1 MAKLRCR
8 LCGGKLVN
16 NRCTFCGLDNSCY
29 DRDRTYQ
36 KTFSDQRRVERNAER
51 GTPAQPVQQPVQ
63 PQPVQKQ
70 PVQKQPVRQ
79 GSVRPAM
86 PAKTASDPRSVYRKT
101 GAPAPKKSGWIAWIT
116 ILIIILCAFISF
128 LSSGGFTLPDSF
140 GSITSDG
147 TYSDPSGESIDW
159 DPYTGVTRDIPAD
172 GETYETVLGTGAYK
186 TGIHLPE
193 GVYEIES
200 YNPNSKFHLSMRLN
214 YPNGFDKKMAKS
226 DGRDLGKLGG
236 DIMIHGRSGTVGC
249 FPVGDIAIEEIFT
262 ICRLAP
268 ARRIPEKGTAAEGVV
283 KEGGQNAS
291 QGGFYPRKVAV
302 AAWRGSVY
310 RGREICNVVVNP
322 VQYDAAANKARAYSK
337 ITYKVRFVPKAGA
350 RAMAGAPATKP
361 VILPADNMLGNIT
374 MNGASAKAGDMAVK
388 ATGVAAGDDTRD
400 YLIISVDKYAEAV
413 DRFAEWKELLGF
425 RVHKVLKGSWN
436 SDAVK
441 AEVEKAYAENPALYY
456 LLIVGDHDD
465 VPGQYME
472 HHADDGDFSVH
483 YTDLYYGCMDG
494 EGDIRRAINSGVFYV
509 LHRDHGLV
517 DCWENPYFSVKHVD
531 MLQNGDLLPVVFCV
545 NCDNGAFQADCLAER
560 FLRKQGGGAVAVI
573 AASDISY
580 SGYND
585 ALACGLFDAIWP
597 EPGLRPKF
605 PGVNSLGGE
614 TPAPTYELGQILD
627 QAQVRVS
634 ETFGSPDPSVSS
646 NEKNDSFC
654 RIVTK
659 EIYHCFG
666 DPSMQICTEM
676 PAPFS
681 GVSVTRGNGCVTVG
695 NGGETARITFVNR
708 RTGEVVSHIA
718 PSAVYT
724 TADFEDV
731 DVCVSGHNRIPYIDA
746 GKLTGIESVQTD
758 KAAAD
763 GDEPMYDLS
772 GIRLYK
778 EPQKGIYIKGHK
790 KTVAGER

>member
-1 MAKLRCR
+1 MVVATCAEAYARTEVSHKGGVDAPQRTVQRTDDGITVAYMFTGNVPSACNAGDGGCVWRIEGFGLRDAP
-8 LCGGKLVN
+8 GGYATPFRVDAFAVPEG
-16 NRCTFCGLDNSCY
+16 CTA
-29 DRDRTYQ
+29 
-36 KTFSDQRRVERNAER
+36 V
-51 GTPAQPVQQPVQ
+51 V
-63 PQPVQKQ
+63 
-70 PVQKQPVRQ
+70 
-79 GSVRPAM
+79 
-86 PAKTASDPRSVYRKT
+86 
-101 GAPAPKKSGWIAWIT
+101 
-116 ILIIILCAFISF
+116 
-128 LSSGGFTLPDSF
+128 
-140 GSITSDG
+140 
-147 TYSDPSGESIDW
+147 
-159 DPYTGVTRDIPAD
+159 
-172 GETYETVLGTGAYK
+172 ETVDSAFVDY
-186 TGIHLPE
+186 
-193 GVYEIES
+193 
-200 YNPNSKFHLSMRLN
+200 
-214 YPNGFDKKMAKS
+214 D
-226 DGRDLGKLGG
+226 
-236 DIMIHGRSGTVGC
+236 
-249 FPVGDIAIEEIFT
+249 
-262 ICRLAP
+262 CRLAP

-350 RAMAGAPATKP
+350 RAMAGAPAAKP
-361 VILPADNMLGNIT
+361 AVLPGDNMLGNT
-374 MNGASAKAGDMAVK
+374 TLNGASAKAGDMAVK
-388 ATGVAAGDDTRD
+388 ATGAAAGDDTRD
-400 YLIISVDKYAEAV
+400 YLIISVNKYAEAV
-413 DRFAEWKELLGF
+413 DRFAAWKELLGF
-425 RVHKVLKGSWN
+425 RVHKVLKDGWN

-494 EGDIRRAINSGVFYV
+494 ECDETPDIYRGRLSVSSPEEAATVVDKIIGYEKRPPTDAGFYERGVNCADYLDNDNGVADDYEDRRYVQTAEEIRAYMLGQGKDVERVYSTNYEITPKYWNRNYFSFGEPIPEDMLKPAFAWDGNEGDIRRAINSGVFYV

-763 GDEPMYDLS
+763 GDGPMYDLS

>member
-1 MAKLRCR
+1 MVVATCAEAYARTEVSHKGGVDAPQRTLQRTDDGITVAYTFAGNAPSACNDGDGGCVWRIDGFGLRDAP
-8 LCGGKLVN
+8 GGYATPFRVDAFAVPEG
-16 NRCTFCGLDNSCY
+16 CTA
-29 DRDRTYQ
+29 
-36 KTFSDQRRVERNAER
+36 V
-51 GTPAQPVQQPVQ
+51 V
-63 PQPVQKQ
+63 
-70 PVQKQPVRQ
+70 
-79 GSVRPAM
+79 
-86 PAKTASDPRSVYRKT
+86 
-101 GAPAPKKSGWIAWIT
+101 
-116 ILIIILCAFISF
+116 
-128 LSSGGFTLPDSF
+128 
-140 GSITSDG
+140 
-147 TYSDPSGESIDW
+147 
-159 DPYTGVTRDIPAD
+159 
-172 GETYETVLGTGAYK
+172 ETVDSAFVDY
-186 TGIHLPE
+186 
-193 GVYEIES
+193 
-200 YNPNSKFHLSMRLN
+200 
-214 YPNGFDKKMAKS
+214 D
-226 DGRDLGKLGG
+226 
-236 DIMIHGRSGTVGC
+236 
-249 FPVGDIAIEEIFT
+249 
-262 ICRLAP
+262 CRLAP

-494 EGDIRRAINSGVFYV
+494 ECDETPDIYRGRLSVSSPEEAVTVVDKIIGYEKRPPTDAGFYERGVNCADYLDNDNGVADDYEDRRYVQTAEEIRAYMLGQGKDVERVYSTNYEITPKYWNRNYFSFGEPIPEDMLKPAFAWDGNEGDIRRAINSGVFYV

>member
-1 MAKLRCR
+1 MVVATCAEAYARTEVSRKGGVDAPQRTLQRTDDGITVAYTFAGNAPSACNDGDGGCVWRIEGFGLRDAP
-8 LCGGKLVN
+8 GGYATPFRVDAFAVPEG
-16 NRCTFCGLDNSCY
+16 CTA
-29 DRDRTYQ
+29 
-36 KTFSDQRRVERNAER
+36 V
-51 GTPAQPVQQPVQ
+51 V
-63 PQPVQKQ
+63 
-70 PVQKQPVRQ
+70 
-79 GSVRPAM
+79 
-86 PAKTASDPRSVYRKT
+86 
-101 GAPAPKKSGWIAWIT
+101 
-116 ILIIILCAFISF
+116 
-128 LSSGGFTLPDSF
+128 
-140 GSITSDG
+140 
-147 TYSDPSGESIDW
+147 
-159 DPYTGVTRDIPAD
+159 
-172 GETYETVLGTGAYK
+172 ETVDSAFVDY
-186 TGIHLPE
+186 
-193 GVYEIES
+193 
-200 YNPNSKFHLSMRLN
+200 
-214 YPNGFDKKMAKS
+214 D
-226 DGRDLGKLGG
+226 
-236 DIMIHGRSGTVGC
+236 
-249 FPVGDIAIEEIFT
+249 
-262 ICRLAP
+262 CRLAP

-388 ATGVAAGDDTRD
+388 ATGAAAGDDTRD

-494 EGDIRRAINSGVFYV
+494 ECDETPDIYRGRLSVSSPEEAATVVDKIIGYEKRPPTDAGFYERGVNCADYLDNDNGVADDYEDRRYVQTAEEIRAYMLGQGKDVERVYSTNYEITPKYWNRNYFSFGEPIPEDMLKPAFAWDGNEGDIRRAINSGVFYV

-763 GDEPMYDLS
+763 GDGPMYDLS

>member
-1 MAKLRCR
+1 MLVVAAWAGAYARPEMPQDGGVEAPQRTVQRTDDGITVAYTFTGNGPSACNARDGGCVWRIEGFGLRDAP
-8 LCGGKLVN
+8 GGYATPFRVDAFAVPEG
-16 NRCTFCGLDNSCY
+16 CT
-29 DRDRTYQ
+29 T
-36 KTFSDQRRVERNAER
+36 V
-51 GTPAQPVQQPVQ
+51 V
-63 PQPVQKQ
+63 
-70 PVQKQPVRQ
+70 
-79 GSVRPAM
+79 
-86 PAKTASDPRSVYRKT
+86 
-101 GAPAPKKSGWIAWIT
+101 
-116 ILIIILCAFISF
+116 
-128 LSSGGFTLPDSF
+128 
-140 GSITSDG
+140 
-147 TYSDPSGESIDW
+147 
-159 DPYTGVTRDIPAD
+159 
-172 GETYETVLGTGAYK
+172 ETVDSAFVDY
-186 TGIHLPE
+186 
-193 GVYEIES
+193 
-200 YNPNSKFHLSMRLN
+200 
-214 YPNGFDKKMAKS
+214 D
-226 DGRDLGKLGG
+226 
-236 DIMIHGRSGTVGC
+236 
-249 FPVGDIAIEEIFT
+249 
-262 ICRLAP
+262 CRLAP

-291 QGGFYPRKVAV
+291 QGGFFPRNV
-302 AAWRGSVY
+302 AAAAGRVDVY
-310 RGREICNVVVNP
+310 RGQEICNIVVNP
-322 VQYDAAANKARAYSK
+322 VQYDAAANKARAYTR

-350 RAMAGAPATKP
+350 RTAAGAPAAKP
-361 VILPADNMLGNIT
+361 VVLPGDNMLGNIT

-494 EGDIRRAINSGVFYV
+494 EGDETPDIYRGRLSVSSPEEAATVVDKIIGYEKRPPTDAGFYERGVNCADYLDNDNGVADEYEDRRYVQTAEEIRAYMLGQGKDVERVYSTNYEITPKYWNRNYFSFGEPIPEDMLKPAFAWDGNEGDIRRAINSGVFYV

-666 DPSMQICTEM
+666 DPSLQIRTEM

-708 RTGEVVSHIA
+708 RTGDVVSHIA

-763 GDEPMYDLS
+763 GDGPMYDLS

>member
-1 MAKLRCR
+1 MVVATCAEAYARTEVSHKGGVDAPQRTVQRTDDGITVAYTFAGNAPSACNDGDGGCVWRIEGFGLRDAPGCYATPFR
-8 LCGGKLVN
+8 VDAFAVPEG
-16 NRCTFCGLDNSCY
+16 CTA
-29 DRDRTYQ
+29 
-36 KTFSDQRRVERNAER
+36 V
-51 GTPAQPVQQPVQ
+51 V
-63 PQPVQKQ
+63 
-70 PVQKQPVRQ
+70 
-79 GSVRPAM
+79 
-86 PAKTASDPRSVYRKT
+86 
-101 GAPAPKKSGWIAWIT
+101 
-116 ILIIILCAFISF
+116 
-128 LSSGGFTLPDSF
+128 
-140 GSITSDG
+140 
-147 TYSDPSGESIDW
+147 
-159 DPYTGVTRDIPAD
+159 
-172 GETYETVLGTGAYK
+172 ETVDSAFVDY
-186 TGIHLPE
+186 
-193 GVYEIES
+193 
-200 YNPNSKFHLSMRLN
+200 
-214 YPNGFDKKMAKS
+214 D
-226 DGRDLGKLGG
+226 
-236 DIMIHGRSGTVGC
+236 
-249 FPVGDIAIEEIFT
+249 
-262 ICRLAP
+262 CRLAP

-361 VILPADNMLGNIT
+361 VILPADNMLGNTT

-388 ATGVAAGDDTRD
+388 ATGAAAGDDTRD
-400 YLIISVDKYAEAV
+400 YLIISVNKYAEAV
-413 DRFAEWKELLGF
+413 DRFAAWKELLGF
-425 RVHKVLKGSWN
+425 RVHKVLKDGWN

-494 EGDIRRAINSGVFYV
+494 ECDETPDIYRGRLSVSSPEEAATVVDKIIGYEKRPPTDAGFYERGVNCADYLDNDNGVADDYEDRRYVQTAEEIRAYMLGQGKDVERVYSTNYEITPKYWNRNYFSFGEPIPEDMLKPAFAWDGNEGDIRRAINSGVFYV

-718 PSAVYT
+718 PSAVYA

>member
-1 MAKLRCR
+1 MVVATCAEAYARTEVSHKGGVDAPQRTVQRMDDGITVAYMFTGNAPSACNAGDGGCVWRIEGFGLRDAP
-8 LCGGKLVN
+8 GGYATPFRVDAFAVPEG
-16 NRCTFCGLDNSCY
+16 CTA
-29 DRDRTYQ
+29 
-36 KTFSDQRRVERNAER
+36 V
-51 GTPAQPVQQPVQ
+51 V
-63 PQPVQKQ
+63 
-70 PVQKQPVRQ
+70 
-79 GSVRPAM
+79 
-86 PAKTASDPRSVYRKT
+86 
-101 GAPAPKKSGWIAWIT
+101 
-116 ILIIILCAFISF
+116 
-128 LSSGGFTLPDSF
+128 
-140 GSITSDG
+140 
-147 TYSDPSGESIDW
+147 
-159 DPYTGVTRDIPAD
+159 
-172 GETYETVLGTGAYK
+172 ETVDSAFVDY
-186 TGIHLPE
+186 
-193 GVYEIES
+193 
-200 YNPNSKFHLSMRLN
+200 
-214 YPNGFDKKMAKS
+214 D
-226 DGRDLGKLGG
+226 
-236 DIMIHGRSGTVGC
+236 
-249 FPVGDIAIEEIFT
+249 
-262 ICRLAP
+262 CRLAP

-322 VQYDAAANKARAYSK
+322 VQYDAAANKARAYSR

-436 SDAVK
+436 SDEVK

-494 EGDIRRAINSGVFYV
+494 EDDETPDIYRGRLSVSSPEEAATVVDKIIGYEKRPPTDAGFYERGVNCADYLDNDNGVADDYEDRRYVQTAEEIRAYMLGQGKDVERVYSTNYEITPKYWNRNWFSFGEPIPEDMLKPAFAWDGNEGDIRRAINSGVFYV

-666 DPSMQICTEM
+666 DPSMQIRTEM

-763 GDEPMYDLS
+763 GDGPMYDLS

>member
-1 MAKLRCR
+1 
-8 LCGGKLVN
+8 
-16 NRCTFCGLDNSCY
+16 
-29 DRDRTYQ
+29 
-36 KTFSDQRRVERNAER
+36 
-51 GTPAQPVQQPVQ
+51 
-63 PQPVQKQ
+63 
-70 PVQKQPVRQ
+70 
-79 GSVRPAM
+79 M
-86 PAKTASDPRSVYRKT
+86 PALAAWTCAYALPEVPRGGVDAPQRTLQRTDDGITVAYAFTGNAPSACNDGDGGCVWRIDGFGLRDAPGGYATPFRVDAFAVPEGCTAV
-101 GAPAPKKSGWIAWIT
+101 
-116 ILIIILCAFISF
+116 
-128 LSSGGFTLPDSF
+128 
-140 GSITSDG
+140 
-147 TYSDPSGESIDW
+147 
-159 DPYTGVTRDIPAD
+159 V
-172 GETYETVLGTGAYK
+172 ETVDSAFVDY
-186 TGIHLPE
+186 
-193 GVYEIES
+193 
-200 YNPNSKFHLSMRLN
+200 
-214 YPNGFDKKMAKS
+214 D
-226 DGRDLGKLGG
+226 
-236 DIMIHGRSGTVGC
+236 
-249 FPVGDIAIEEIFT
+249 
-262 ICRLAP
+262 CRLAP

-456 LLIVGDHDD
+456 MLIVGDHDD
-465 VPGQYME
+465 VPGQYVE

-494 EGDIRRAINSGVFYV
+494 EGDETPDIYRGRLSVSSPEEAATVVDKIIGYEKTPPTDAGFYERGVNCADYLDNDNGVADDYEDRRYVQTAEEIRAYMLGQGKDVERVYSTNYEITPKYWNRNYFSFGEPIPEDMLKPAFAWDGNEGDIRAAINGGVFYV

>member
-1 MAKLRCR
+1 MVVATCAEAYARTEVSHKGGVDAPQRTVQRTDDGITVAYTFAGNAPSACNDGDGGCVWRIEGFGLRDAP
-8 LCGGKLVN
+8 GGYATPFRVDAFAVPEG
-16 NRCTFCGLDNSCY
+16 CT
-29 DRDRTYQ
+29 T
-36 KTFSDQRRVERNAER
+36 V
-51 GTPAQPVQQPVQ
+51 V
-63 PQPVQKQ
+63 
-70 PVQKQPVRQ
+70 
-79 GSVRPAM
+79 
-86 PAKTASDPRSVYRKT
+86 
-101 GAPAPKKSGWIAWIT
+101 
-116 ILIIILCAFISF
+116 
-128 LSSGGFTLPDSF
+128 
-140 GSITSDG
+140 
-147 TYSDPSGESIDW
+147 
-159 DPYTGVTRDIPAD
+159 
-172 GETYETVLGTGAYK
+172 ETVDSAFVDY
-186 TGIHLPE
+186 
-193 GVYEIES
+193 
-200 YNPNSKFHLSMRLN
+200 
-214 YPNGFDKKMAKS
+214 D
-226 DGRDLGKLGG
+226 
-236 DIMIHGRSGTVGC
+236 
-249 FPVGDIAIEEIFT
+249 
-262 ICRLAP
+262 CRLAP

-291 QGGFYPRKVAV
+291 QGGFFPRNV
-302 AAWRGSVY
+302 AAAAGRVDVY

-322 VQYDAAANKARAYSK
+322 VQYDAAVNKARAYSK

-494 EGDIRRAINSGVFYV
+494 ECDETPDIYRGRLSVSSPEEAATVVDKIIGYEKRPPTDAGFYERGVNCADYLDNDNGVADDYEDRRYVQTAEEIRAYMLGQGKDVERVYSTNYEITPKYWNRNYFSFGEPIPEDMLKPAFAWDGNEGDIRRAINSGVFYV

-666 DPSMQICTEM
+666 DPSMQIRTEM

>member
-1 MAKLRCR
+1 MVVATCAEAYARTEVSHKGGVDAPQRTVQRTDDGITVAYMFTGNVPSACNAGDGGCVWRIDGFGLRDAP
-8 LCGGKLVN
+8 GGYATPFRVDAFAVPEG
-16 NRCTFCGLDNSCY
+16 CTA
-29 DRDRTYQ
+29 
-36 KTFSDQRRVERNAER
+36 V
-51 GTPAQPVQQPVQ
+51 V
-63 PQPVQKQ
+63 
-70 PVQKQPVRQ
+70 
-79 GSVRPAM
+79 
-86 PAKTASDPRSVYRKT
+86 
-101 GAPAPKKSGWIAWIT
+101 
-116 ILIIILCAFISF
+116 
-128 LSSGGFTLPDSF
+128 
-140 GSITSDG
+140 
-147 TYSDPSGESIDW
+147 
-159 DPYTGVTRDIPAD
+159 
-172 GETYETVLGTGAYK
+172 ETVDSAFVDY
-186 TGIHLPE
+186 
-193 GVYEIES
+193 
-200 YNPNSKFHLSMRLN
+200 
-214 YPNGFDKKMAKS
+214 D
-226 DGRDLGKLGG
+226 
-236 DIMIHGRSGTVGC
+236 
-249 FPVGDIAIEEIFT
+249 
-262 ICRLAP
+262 CRLAP

-322 VQYDAAANKARAYSK
+322 VQYDAAANKARAYSR

-494 EGDIRRAINSGVFYV
+494 ECDETPDIYRGRLSVSSPEEAATVVDKIIGYEKRPPTDAGFYERGVNCADYLDNDNGVADDYEDRRYVQTAEEIRAYMLGQGKDVERVYSTNYEITPKYWNRNYFSFGEPIPEDMLKPAFAWDGNEGDIRRAINSGVFYV

-666 DPSMQICTEM
+666 DPSMQIRTEM

-708 RTGEVVSHIA
+708 HTGEVVSHIA

-731 DVCVSGHNRIPYIDA
+731 DVCVSGHNRIPFIDA

-763 GDEPMYDLS
+763 GDGPMYDLL

>member
-1 MAKLRCR
+1 MVVATCAEAYARTEVSHKGGVDAPQRTLQRTDDGITVAYTFAGNAPSACNDGDGGCVWRIDGFGLRDAP
-8 LCGGKLVN
+8 GGYATPFRVDAFAVPEG
-16 NRCTFCGLDNSCY
+16 CTA
-29 DRDRTYQ
+29 
-36 KTFSDQRRVERNAER
+36 V
-51 GTPAQPVQQPVQ
+51 V
-63 PQPVQKQ
+63 
-70 PVQKQPVRQ
+70 
-79 GSVRPAM
+79 
-86 PAKTASDPRSVYRKT
+86 
-101 GAPAPKKSGWIAWIT
+101 
-116 ILIIILCAFISF
+116 
-128 LSSGGFTLPDSF
+128 
-140 GSITSDG
+140 
-147 TYSDPSGESIDW
+147 
-159 DPYTGVTRDIPAD
+159 
-172 GETYETVLGTGAYK
+172 ETVDSAFVDY
-186 TGIHLPE
+186 
-193 GVYEIES
+193 
-200 YNPNSKFHLSMRLN
+200 
-214 YPNGFDKKMAKS
+214 D
-226 DGRDLGKLGG
+226 
-236 DIMIHGRSGTVGC
+236 
-249 FPVGDIAIEEIFT
+249 
-262 ICRLAP
+262 CRLAP

-361 VILPADNMLGNIT
+361 VILLADNMLGNIT

-456 LLIVGDHDD
+456 MLIVGDHDD

-483 YTDLYYGCMDG
+483 YTDFYYGCMDG
-494 EGDIRRAINSGVFYV
+494 EGDETPDIYRGRLSVSSPEEAATVVDKIIGYEKTPPTDAGFYERGVNCADYLDNDNGVADDYEDRRYVQTAEEIRAYMLGQGKDVERVYSTNYEITPKYWNRNYFSFGEPIPEDMLKPAFAWDGNEGDIRRAINSGVFYV

-666 DPSMQICTEM
+666 DPSMQIRTEM

-763 GDEPMYDLS
+763 GDGPMYDLS

>member
-1 MAKLRCR
+1 MVVATCAEAYARTEVSHKGGVDAPQRTLQRTDDGITVAYTFAGNAPSACNDGDGGCVWRIDGFGLRDAP
-8 LCGGKLVN
+8 GGYATPFRVDAFAVPEG
-16 NRCTFCGLDNSCY
+16 CTA
-29 DRDRTYQ
+29 
-36 KTFSDQRRVERNAER
+36 V
-51 GTPAQPVQQPVQ
+51 V
-63 PQPVQKQ
+63 
-70 PVQKQPVRQ
+70 
-79 GSVRPAM
+79 
-86 PAKTASDPRSVYRKT
+86 
-101 GAPAPKKSGWIAWIT
+101 
-116 ILIIILCAFISF
+116 
-128 LSSGGFTLPDSF
+128 
-140 GSITSDG
+140 
-147 TYSDPSGESIDW
+147 
-159 DPYTGVTRDIPAD
+159 
-172 GETYETVLGTGAYK
+172 ETVDSAFVDY
-186 TGIHLPE
+186 
-193 GVYEIES
+193 
-200 YNPNSKFHLSMRLN
+200 
-214 YPNGFDKKMAKS
+214 D
-226 DGRDLGKLGG
+226 
-236 DIMIHGRSGTVGC
+236 
-249 FPVGDIAIEEIFT
+249 
-262 ICRLAP
+262 CRLAP

-350 RAMAGAPATKP
+350 RTAAGAPAAKP
-361 VILPADNMLGNIT
+361 VVLPGDNMLGNIT

-494 EGDIRRAINSGVFYV
+494 ECDETPDIYRGRLSVSSPEEAATVVDKIIGYEKRPPTDAGFYERGVNCADYLDNDNGVADDYEDRRYVQTAEEIRAYMLGQGKDVERVYSTNYEITPKYWNRNYFSFGEPIPEDMLKPAFAWDGNEGDIRRAINSGVFYV

>member
-1 MAKLRCR
+1 MVVATCAEAYARTEVSHKGGVEAPQRTVQRTDDGITVAYTFTGNGPSACNARDGGCVWRIDGFGLRDAP
-8 LCGGKLVN
+8 GGYATPFRVDAFAVPEG
-16 NRCTFCGLDNSCY
+16 CTA
-29 DRDRTYQ
+29 
-36 KTFSDQRRVERNAER
+36 V
-51 GTPAQPVQQPVQ
+51 V
-63 PQPVQKQ
+63 
-70 PVQKQPVRQ
+70 
-79 GSVRPAM
+79 
-86 PAKTASDPRSVYRKT
+86 
-101 GAPAPKKSGWIAWIT
+101 
-116 ILIIILCAFISF
+116 
-128 LSSGGFTLPDSF
+128 
-140 GSITSDG
+140 
-147 TYSDPSGESIDW
+147 
-159 DPYTGVTRDIPAD
+159 
-172 GETYETVLGTGAYK
+172 ETVDSAFVDY
-186 TGIHLPE
+186 
-193 GVYEIES
+193 
-200 YNPNSKFHLSMRLN
+200 
-214 YPNGFDKKMAKS
+214 D
-226 DGRDLGKLGG
+226 
-236 DIMIHGRSGTVGC
+236 
-249 FPVGDIAIEEIFT
+249 
-262 ICRLAP
+262 CRLAP

-291 QGGFYPRKVAV
+291 QGGFFPRNV
-302 AAWRGSVY
+302 AAAAGRVDVY

-322 VQYDAAANKARAYSK
+322 VQYDAAANKARAYTK
-337 ITYKVRFVPKAGA
+337 ITYRVRFVPKAGA
-350 RAMAGAPATKP
+350 RTAAGAPAAKP
-361 VILPADNMLGNIT
+361 VVLPGDNMLGNT
-374 MNGASAKAGDMAVK
+374 TLNGASAKAGDMAVK
-388 ATGVAAGDDTRD
+388 ATGAAAGDDTRD

-413 DRFAEWKELLGF
+413 DRFAAWKELLGF

-494 EGDIRRAINSGVFYV
+494 ECDETPDIYRGRLSVSSPEEAATVVDKIIGYEKRPPTDAGFYERGVNCADYLDNDNGVADDYEDRRYVQTAEEIRAYMLGQGKDVERVYSTNYEITPKYWNRNYFSFGEPIPEDMLKPAFAWDGNEGDIRRAINSGVFYV

-763 GDEPMYDLS
+763 GDGPMYDLS

>member
-1 MAKLRCR
+1 MVVATCAEAYARTEVSHKGGVDAPQRTLQRTDDGITVAYTFAGNAPSACNDGDGGCVWRIEGFGLRDAP
-8 LCGGKLVN
+8 GGYA
-16 NRCTFCGLDNSCY
+16 TPF
-29 DRDRTYQ
+29 
-36 KTFSDQRRVERNAER
+36 RVDAFAVPE
-51 GTPAQPVQQPVQ
+51 G
-63 PQPVQKQ
+63 
-70 PVQKQPVRQ
+70 
-79 GSVRPAM
+79 
-86 PAKTASDPRSVYRKT
+86 
-101 GAPAPKKSGWIAWIT
+101 
-116 ILIIILCAFISF
+116 CAA
-128 LSSGGFTLPDSF
+128 
-140 GSITSDG
+140 
-147 TYSDPSGESIDW
+147 
-159 DPYTGVTRDIPAD
+159 VV
-172 GETYETVLGTGAYK
+172 ETVDSAFVDY
-186 TGIHLPE
+186 
-193 GVYEIES
+193 
-200 YNPNSKFHLSMRLN
+200 
-214 YPNGFDKKMAKS
+214 D
-226 DGRDLGKLGG
+226 
-236 DIMIHGRSGTVGC
+236 
-249 FPVGDIAIEEIFT
+249 
-262 ICRLAP
+262 CRLAP

-494 EGDIRRAINSGVFYV
+494 ECDETPDIYRGRLSVSSPEEAATVVDKIIGYEKRPPTDAGFYERGVNCADYLDNDNGVADDYEDRRYVQTAEEIRAYMLGQGKDVERVYSTNYEITPKYWNRNYFSFGEPIPEDMLKPAFAWDGNEGDIRAAINGGVFYV

-531 MLQNGDLLPVVFCV
+531 MLQNGDLQPVVFCV

-666 DPSMQICTEM
+666 DPSMQIRTEM

-708 RTGEVVSHIA
+708 RTGEVVSHVA

>member
-1 MAKLRCR
+1 MVVATCAEAYARTEVSHKGGVDAPQRTLQRTDDGITVAYTFAGNAPSACNAGDGGCVWRIEGFGLRDAP
-8 LCGGKLVN
+8 GGYATPFRVDAFAVPEG
-16 NRCTFCGLDNSCY
+16 CTA
-29 DRDRTYQ
+29 
-36 KTFSDQRRVERNAER
+36 V
-51 GTPAQPVQQPVQ
+51 V
-63 PQPVQKQ
+63 
-70 PVQKQPVRQ
+70 
-79 GSVRPAM
+79 
-86 PAKTASDPRSVYRKT
+86 
-101 GAPAPKKSGWIAWIT
+101 
-116 ILIIILCAFISF
+116 
-128 LSSGGFTLPDSF
+128 
-140 GSITSDG
+140 
-147 TYSDPSGESIDW
+147 
-159 DPYTGVTRDIPAD
+159 
-172 GETYETVLGTGAYK
+172 ETVDSAFVDY
-186 TGIHLPE
+186 
-193 GVYEIES
+193 
-200 YNPNSKFHLSMRLN
+200 
-214 YPNGFDKKMAKS
+214 D
-226 DGRDLGKLGG
+226 
-236 DIMIHGRSGTVGC
+236 
-249 FPVGDIAIEEIFT
+249 
-262 ICRLAP
+262 CRLAP

-291 QGGFYPRKVAV
+291 QGGFFPRNV
-302 AAWRGSVY
+302 AAAAGRVDVY

-350 RAMAGAPATKP
+350 RAMAGAPAAKP

-494 EGDIRRAINSGVFYV
+494 EGDETPDIYRGRLSVSSPEEAATVVDKIIGYEKRPPTDAGFYERGVNCADYLDNDNGVADDYEDRRYVQTAEEIRAYMLGQGKDVERVYSTNYEITPKYWNRNYFSFGEPIPEDMLKPAFAWDGNEGDIRRAINSGVFYV

-666 DPSMQICTEM
+666 DPSLQIRTEM

>member
-1 MAKLRCR
+1 MVVATCAEAYARTEVSHKGGVDAPQRTLQRTDDGITVAYTFAGNAPSACNDGDGGCVWRIDGFGLRDAP
-8 LCGGKLVN
+8 GGYATPFRVDAFAVPEG
-16 NRCTFCGLDNSCY
+16 CTA
-29 DRDRTYQ
+29 
-36 KTFSDQRRVERNAER
+36 V
-51 GTPAQPVQQPVQ
+51 V
-63 PQPVQKQ
+63 
-70 PVQKQPVRQ
+70 
-79 GSVRPAM
+79 
-86 PAKTASDPRSVYRKT
+86 
-101 GAPAPKKSGWIAWIT
+101 
-116 ILIIILCAFISF
+116 
-128 LSSGGFTLPDSF
+128 
-140 GSITSDG
+140 
-147 TYSDPSGESIDW
+147 
-159 DPYTGVTRDIPAD
+159 
-172 GETYETVLGTGAYK
+172 ETVDSAFVDY
-186 TGIHLPE
+186 
-193 GVYEIES
+193 
-200 YNPNSKFHLSMRLN
+200 
-214 YPNGFDKKMAKS
+214 D
-226 DGRDLGKLGG
+226 
-236 DIMIHGRSGTVGC
+236 
-249 FPVGDIAIEEIFT
+249 
-262 ICRLAP
+262 CRLAP

-337 ITYKVRFVPKAGA
+337 ITYKVRFVPKAGT

-494 EGDIRRAINSGVFYV
+494 EGDETPDIYRGRLSVSSPEEAATVVDKIIGYEKRPPTDAGFYERGVNCADYLDNDNGVADDYEDRRYVQTAEEIRAYMLGQGKDVERVYSTNYEITPKYWNRNYFSFGEPIPEDMLKPAFAWDGNEGDIRRAINSGVFYV

>member
-1 MAKLRCR
+1 MVVATCAEAYARTEVSHKGGVDAPQRTVQRTDDGITVAYTFAGNAPSACNDGDGGCVWRIEGFGLRDAP
-8 LCGGKLVN
+8 GGYATPFRVDAFAVPEG
-16 NRCTFCGLDNSCY
+16 CTA
-29 DRDRTYQ
+29 
-36 KTFSDQRRVERNAER
+36 V
-51 GTPAQPVQQPVQ
+51 V
-63 PQPVQKQ
+63 
-70 PVQKQPVRQ
+70 
-79 GSVRPAM
+79 
-86 PAKTASDPRSVYRKT
+86 
-101 GAPAPKKSGWIAWIT
+101 
-116 ILIIILCAFISF
+116 
-128 LSSGGFTLPDSF
+128 
-140 GSITSDG
+140 
-147 TYSDPSGESIDW
+147 
-159 DPYTGVTRDIPAD
+159 
-172 GETYETVLGTGAYK
+172 ETVDSAFADY
-186 TGIHLPE
+186 
-193 GVYEIES
+193 
-200 YNPNSKFHLSMRLN
+200 
-214 YPNGFDKKMAKS
+214 A
-226 DGRDLGKLGG
+226 
-236 DIMIHGRSGTVGC
+236 
-249 FPVGDIAIEEIFT
+249 
-262 ICRLAP
+262 CRLAP

-291 QGGFYPRKVAV
+291 RGGFYPRNVAV
-302 AAWRGSVY
+302 AAGRGPVY

-388 ATGVAAGDDTRD
+388 AIGVAAGDDTRD

-494 EGDIRRAINSGVFYV
+494 ECDETPDIYRGRLSVSSPEEAATVVDKIIGYEKRPPTDAGFYERGVNCADYLDNDNGVADDYEDRRYVQTAEEIRAYMLGQGKDVERVYSTNYEITPKYWNRNYFSFGEPIPEDMLKPAFAWDGNEGDIRRAINSGVFYV

-666 DPSMQICTEM
+666 DPSMQIRTEM

-708 RTGEVVSHIA
+708 RTGEVLSHIA

-731 DVCVSGHNRIPYIDA
+731 DVCVSGHNRIPFIDA

-763 GDEPMYDLS
+763 GGEPMYDLS

>member
-1 MAKLRCR
+1 MVVATCAEAYARTEVSHKGGVDAPQRTVQRTDDGITVAYMFTGNVPSACNDGDGGCVWRIEGFGLRDAP
-8 LCGGKLVN
+8 GGYATPFRVDAFAVPEG
-16 NRCTFCGLDNSCY
+16 CTA
-29 DRDRTYQ
+29 
-36 KTFSDQRRVERNAER
+36 V
-51 GTPAQPVQQPVQ
+51 V
-63 PQPVQKQ
+63 
-70 PVQKQPVRQ
+70 
-79 GSVRPAM
+79 
-86 PAKTASDPRSVYRKT
+86 
-101 GAPAPKKSGWIAWIT
+101 
-116 ILIIILCAFISF
+116 
-128 LSSGGFTLPDSF
+128 
-140 GSITSDG
+140 
-147 TYSDPSGESIDW
+147 
-159 DPYTGVTRDIPAD
+159 
-172 GETYETVLGTGAYK
+172 ETVDSAFVDY
-186 TGIHLPE
+186 
-193 GVYEIES
+193 
-200 YNPNSKFHLSMRLN
+200 
-214 YPNGFDKKMAKS
+214 D
-226 DGRDLGKLGG
+226 
-236 DIMIHGRSGTVGC
+236 
-249 FPVGDIAIEEIFT
+249 
-262 ICRLAP
+262 CRLAP

-322 VQYDAAANKARAYSK
+322 VQYDAAANKARAYTK
-337 ITYKVRFVPKAGA
+337 ITYRVRFVPKAGA

-494 EGDIRRAINSGVFYV
+494 ECDETPDIYRGRLSVSSPEEAATVVDKIIGYEKRPPTDAGFYERGVNCADYLDNDNGVADDYEDRRYVQTAEEIRAYMLGQGKDVERVYSTNYEITPKYWNRNYFSFGEPIPEDMLKPAFAWDGNEGDIRRAINSGVFYV

-634 ETFGSPDPSVSS
+634 ETFGSSDPSVSS

-731 DVCVSGHNRIPYIDA
+731 DVCVSGHNRIPYIDV

-763 GDEPMYDLS
+763 GDGPMYDLS
-772 GIRLYK
+772 GVRLYK

>member
-1 MAKLRCR
+1 MVVATCAEAYARTEVSHKGGVDAPQRTVQRTDDGITVAYMFTGNVPSACNAGDGGCVWRIEGFGLRDAP
-8 LCGGKLVN
+8 GGYATPFRVDAFAVPEG
-16 NRCTFCGLDNSCY
+16 CTA
-29 DRDRTYQ
+29 
-36 KTFSDQRRVERNAER
+36 V
-51 GTPAQPVQQPVQ
+51 V
-63 PQPVQKQ
+63 
-70 PVQKQPVRQ
+70 
-79 GSVRPAM
+79 
-86 PAKTASDPRSVYRKT
+86 
-101 GAPAPKKSGWIAWIT
+101 
-116 ILIIILCAFISF
+116 
-128 LSSGGFTLPDSF
+128 
-140 GSITSDG
+140 
-147 TYSDPSGESIDW
+147 
-159 DPYTGVTRDIPAD
+159 
-172 GETYETVLGTGAYK
+172 ETVDSAFVDY
-186 TGIHLPE
+186 
-193 GVYEIES
+193 
-200 YNPNSKFHLSMRLN
+200 
-214 YPNGFDKKMAKS
+214 D
-226 DGRDLGKLGG
+226 
-236 DIMIHGRSGTVGC
+236 
-249 FPVGDIAIEEIFT
+249 
-262 ICRLAP
+262 CRLAP

-388 ATGVAAGDDTRD
+388 ATGAAAGDDTRD

-494 EGDIRRAINSGVFYV
+494 ECDETPDIYRGRLSVSSPEEAATVVDKIIGYEKRPPTDAGFYERGVNCADYLDNDNGVADDYEDRRYVQTAEEIRAYMLGQGKDVERVYSTNYEITPKYWNRNYFSFGEPIPEDMLKPAFAWDGNEGDIRRAINSGVFYV

>member
-1 MAKLRCR
+1 MVVATCAEAYARTEVSHKGGVEAPQRTLQRTDDGITVAYTFAGNAPSACNDGDGGCVWRIDGFGLRDAP
-8 LCGGKLVN
+8 GGYATPFRVDAFAVPEG
-16 NRCTFCGLDNSCY
+16 CTA
-29 DRDRTYQ
+29 
-36 KTFSDQRRVERNAER
+36 V
-51 GTPAQPVQQPVQ
+51 V
-63 PQPVQKQ
+63 
-70 PVQKQPVRQ
+70 
-79 GSVRPAM
+79 
-86 PAKTASDPRSVYRKT
+86 
-101 GAPAPKKSGWIAWIT
+101 
-116 ILIIILCAFISF
+116 
-128 LSSGGFTLPDSF
+128 
-140 GSITSDG
+140 
-147 TYSDPSGESIDW
+147 
-159 DPYTGVTRDIPAD
+159 
-172 GETYETVLGTGAYK
+172 ETVDSAFVDY
-186 TGIHLPE
+186 
-193 GVYEIES
+193 
-200 YNPNSKFHLSMRLN
+200 
-214 YPNGFDKKMAKS
+214 D
-226 DGRDLGKLGG
+226 
-236 DIMIHGRSGTVGC
+236 
-249 FPVGDIAIEEIFT
+249 
-262 ICRLAP
+262 CRLAP
-268 ARRIPEKGTAAEGVV
+268 ARRIPEKGTATEGVV

-494 EGDIRRAINSGVFYV
+494 EGDETPDIYRGRLSVSSPEEAATVVDKIIGYEKTPPTDAGFYERGVNCADYLDNDNGVADDYEDRRYVQTAEEIRAYMLGQGKDVERVYSTNYEITPKYWNRNYFSFGEPIPEDMLKPAFAWDGNEGDIRRAINSGVFYV

>member
-1 MAKLRCR
+1 MVVATCAEAYARTEVSHKRGVDAPQRIVQHEDNGITVAYTFTGNVPSACNAGDGGCVWRIEGFGLRDAP
-8 LCGGKLVN
+8 GGYATPFRVDAFAVPEG
-16 NRCTFCGLDNSCY
+16 CT
-29 DRDRTYQ
+29 T
-36 KTFSDQRRVERNAER
+36 V
-51 GTPAQPVQQPVQ
+51 V
-63 PQPVQKQ
+63 
-70 PVQKQPVRQ
+70 
-79 GSVRPAM
+79 
-86 PAKTASDPRSVYRKT
+86 
-101 GAPAPKKSGWIAWIT
+101 
-116 ILIIILCAFISF
+116 
-128 LSSGGFTLPDSF
+128 
-140 GSITSDG
+140 
-147 TYSDPSGESIDW
+147 
-159 DPYTGVTRDIPAD
+159 
-172 GETYETVLGTGAYK
+172 ETVDSAFVDY
-186 TGIHLPE
+186 
-193 GVYEIES
+193 
-200 YNPNSKFHLSMRLN
+200 
-214 YPNGFDKKMAKS
+214 D
-226 DGRDLGKLGG
+226 
-236 DIMIHGRSGTVGC
+236 
-249 FPVGDIAIEEIFT
+249 
-262 ICRLAP
+262 CRLAP

-388 ATGVAAGDDTRD
+388 VTGVVAGDDSRD

-494 EGDIRRAINSGVFYV
+494 EGDETPDIYRGRLSVSSPEEAATVVDKIIGYEKRLPTDAGFYERGVNCADYLDNDNGVSDDYEDRRYVQTAEEIRAYMLGQGKDVERVYSTNYEITPKYWNRNYFSFGEPIPEDMLKPAFAWDGNEGDIRRAINSGVFYV

-666 DPSMQICTEM
+666 DPSLQIRTEM

>member
-1 MAKLRCR
+1 MVVATCAEAYARTEVSHKGGVDAPQRTLQRTDDGITVAYTFAGNAPSACNDGDGGCVWRIDGFGLRDAP
-8 LCGGKLVN
+8 GGYATPFRVDAFAVPEG
-16 NRCTFCGLDNSCY
+16 CTA
-29 DRDRTYQ
+29 
-36 KTFSDQRRVERNAER
+36 V
-51 GTPAQPVQQPVQ
+51 V
-63 PQPVQKQ
+63 
-70 PVQKQPVRQ
+70 
-79 GSVRPAM
+79 
-86 PAKTASDPRSVYRKT
+86 
-101 GAPAPKKSGWIAWIT
+101 
-116 ILIIILCAFISF
+116 
-128 LSSGGFTLPDSF
+128 
-140 GSITSDG
+140 
-147 TYSDPSGESIDW
+147 
-159 DPYTGVTRDIPAD
+159 
-172 GETYETVLGTGAYK
+172 ETVDSAFVDY
-186 TGIHLPE
+186 
-193 GVYEIES
+193 
-200 YNPNSKFHLSMRLN
+200 
-214 YPNGFDKKMAKS
+214 D
-226 DGRDLGKLGG
+226 
-236 DIMIHGRSGTVGC
+236 
-249 FPVGDIAIEEIFT
+249 
-262 ICRLAP
+262 CRLAP

-374 MNGASAKAGDMAVK
+374 MNGASAAAGGMAAR
-388 ATGVAAGDDTRD
+388 ATGAAAGDDTRD

-413 DRFAEWKELLGF
+413 DRFAAWKELLGF

-494 EGDIRRAINSGVFYV
+494 ECDETPDIYRGRLSVSSPEEAATVVDKIIGYEKTPPTDAGFYERGVNCADYLDNDNGVADDYEDRRYVQTAEEIRAYMLGQGKDVERVYSTNYEITPKYWNRNYFSFGEPIPEDMLKPAFAWDGNEGDIRRAINSGVFYV

>member
-1 MAKLRCR
+1 MVVATCAEAYARTEVSHKGGVDAPQRTLQRTDDGITVAYTFAGNAPSACNDGDGGCVWRIEGFGLRDAP
-8 LCGGKLVN
+8 GGYATPFRVDAFAVPEG
-16 NRCTFCGLDNSCY
+16 CTA
-29 DRDRTYQ
+29 
-36 KTFSDQRRVERNAER
+36 V
-51 GTPAQPVQQPVQ
+51 V
-63 PQPVQKQ
+63 
-70 PVQKQPVRQ
+70 
-79 GSVRPAM
+79 
-86 PAKTASDPRSVYRKT
+86 
-101 GAPAPKKSGWIAWIT
+101 
-116 ILIIILCAFISF
+116 
-128 LSSGGFTLPDSF
+128 
-140 GSITSDG
+140 
-147 TYSDPSGESIDW
+147 
-159 DPYTGVTRDIPAD
+159 
-172 GETYETVLGTGAYK
+172 ETVDSAFVDY
-186 TGIHLPE
+186 
-193 GVYEIES
+193 
-200 YNPNSKFHLSMRLN
+200 
-214 YPNGFDKKMAKS
+214 D
-226 DGRDLGKLGG
+226 
-236 DIMIHGRSGTVGC
+236 
-249 FPVGDIAIEEIFT
+249 
-262 ICRLAP
+262 CRLAP

-494 EGDIRRAINSGVFYV
+494 EGDETPDIYRGRLSVSSPEEAATVVDKIIGYEKRPPTDAGFYERGVNCADYLDNDNGVADDYEDRRYVQTAEEIRAYMLGQGKDVERVYSTNYEITPKYWNRNYFSFGEPIPEDMLKPAFAWDGNEGDIRRAINSGVFYV

-708 RTGEVVSHIA
+708 RTGEVVSHVA

-763 GDEPMYDLS
+763 GDGPMYDLS

>member
-1 MAKLRCR
+1 MVVATCAEAYARTEVSHKGGVDAPQRTLQRTDDGITVAYTFAGNAPSACNDGDGGCVWRIDGFGLRDAP
-8 LCGGKLVN
+8 GGYATPFRVDAFAVPEG
-16 NRCTFCGLDNSCY
+16 CTA
-29 DRDRTYQ
+29 
-36 KTFSDQRRVERNAER
+36 V
-51 GTPAQPVQQPVQ
+51 V
-63 PQPVQKQ
+63 
-70 PVQKQPVRQ
+70 
-79 GSVRPAM
+79 
-86 PAKTASDPRSVYRKT
+86 
-101 GAPAPKKSGWIAWIT
+101 
-116 ILIIILCAFISF
+116 
-128 LSSGGFTLPDSF
+128 
-140 GSITSDG
+140 
-147 TYSDPSGESIDW
+147 
-159 DPYTGVTRDIPAD
+159 
-172 GETYETVLGTGAYK
+172 ETVDSAFVDY
-186 TGIHLPE
+186 
-193 GVYEIES
+193 
-200 YNPNSKFHLSMRLN
+200 
-214 YPNGFDKKMAKS
+214 D
-226 DGRDLGKLGG
+226 
-236 DIMIHGRSGTVGC
+236 
-249 FPVGDIAIEEIFT
+249 
-262 ICRLAP
+262 CRLAP

-350 RAMAGAPATKP
+350 RAMAGAPAAKP

-374 MNGASAKAGDMAVK
+374 VNGASAKTNDMAVK
-388 ATGVAAGDDTRD
+388 AAGAAAGDDTRD

-413 DRFAEWKELLGF
+413 DRFAAWKELLGF

-436 SDAVK
+436 SDDVK

-456 LLIVGDHDD
+456 MLIVGDHDD

-494 EGDIRRAINSGVFYV
+494 EGDETPDIYRGRLSVSSPEEAATVVDKIIGYEKTPPTDAGFYERGVNCADYLDNDNGVADDYEDRRYVQTAEEIRAYMLGQGKDVERVYSTNYEITPKYWNRNYFSFGEPIPEDMLKPAFAWDGNEGDIRRAINSGVFYV

>member
-1 MAKLRCR
+1 MVVATCAEAYARTEVSHKGGVDAPQRTLQRTDDGITVAYTFAGNAPSACNDGDGGCVWRIDGFGLRDAPGCYATPFR
-8 LCGGKLVN
+8 VDAFAVPEG
-16 NRCTFCGLDNSCY
+16 CTA
-29 DRDRTYQ
+29 
-36 KTFSDQRRVERNAER
+36 V
-51 GTPAQPVQQPVQ
+51 V
-63 PQPVQKQ
+63 
-70 PVQKQPVRQ
+70 
-79 GSVRPAM
+79 
-86 PAKTASDPRSVYRKT
+86 
-101 GAPAPKKSGWIAWIT
+101 
-116 ILIIILCAFISF
+116 
-128 LSSGGFTLPDSF
+128 
-140 GSITSDG
+140 
-147 TYSDPSGESIDW
+147 
-159 DPYTGVTRDIPAD
+159 
-172 GETYETVLGTGAYK
+172 ETVDSAFVDY
-186 TGIHLPE
+186 
-193 GVYEIES
+193 
-200 YNPNSKFHLSMRLN
+200 
-214 YPNGFDKKMAKS
+214 D
-226 DGRDLGKLGG
+226 
-236 DIMIHGRSGTVGC
+236 
-249 FPVGDIAIEEIFT
+249 
-262 ICRLAP
+262 CRLAP

-494 EGDIRRAINSGVFYV
+494 ECDETPDIYRGRLSVSSPEEAATVVDKIIGYEKRPPTDAGFYERGVNCADYLDNDNGVADDYEDRRYVQTAEEIRAYMLGQGKDVERVYSTNYEITPKYWNRNYFSFGEPIPEDMLKPAFAWDGNEGDIRRAINSGVFYV

-746 GKLTGIESVQTD
+746 GKLTGIESVQID

>member
-1 MAKLRCR
+1 MVVATCAEAYARTEVSHKGGVDAPQRTVQRTDDGITVAYMFTGNVPSACNVGDGGCVWRIEGFGLRDAP
-8 LCGGKLVN
+8 GGYATPFRVDAFAVPEG
-16 NRCTFCGLDNSCY
+16 CTA
-29 DRDRTYQ
+29 
-36 KTFSDQRRVERNAER
+36 V
-51 GTPAQPVQQPVQ
+51 V
-63 PQPVQKQ
+63 
-70 PVQKQPVRQ
+70 
-79 GSVRPAM
+79 
-86 PAKTASDPRSVYRKT
+86 
-101 GAPAPKKSGWIAWIT
+101 
-116 ILIIILCAFISF
+116 
-128 LSSGGFTLPDSF
+128 
-140 GSITSDG
+140 
-147 TYSDPSGESIDW
+147 
-159 DPYTGVTRDIPAD
+159 
-172 GETYETVLGTGAYK
+172 ETVDSAFVDY
-186 TGIHLPE
+186 
-193 GVYEIES
+193 
-200 YNPNSKFHLSMRLN
+200 
-214 YPNGFDKKMAKS
+214 D
-226 DGRDLGKLGG
+226 
-236 DIMIHGRSGTVGC
+236 
-249 FPVGDIAIEEIFT
+249 
-262 ICRLAP
+262 CRLAP

-310 RGREICNVVVNP
+310 RGQAICNVVVNP

-388 ATGVAAGDDTRD
+388 ATGVAAGDGTRD

-494 EGDIRRAINSGVFYV
+494 ECDETPDIYRGRLSVSSPEEAATVVDKIIGYEKRPPTDAGFYERGVNCADYLDNDNGVADDYEDRRYVQTAEEIRAYMLGQGKDVERVYSTNYEITPKYWNRNYFSFGEPIPEDMLKPAFAWDGNEGDIRRAINSGVFYV

>member
-1 MAKLRCR
+1 MVVATCAEAYARTEVSHKGGVDAPQRTLQRTDDGITVAYTFAGNAPSACNDGDGGCVWRIDGFGLRDAP
-8 LCGGKLVN
+8 GGYATPFRVDAFAVPEG
-16 NRCTFCGLDNSCY
+16 CTA
-29 DRDRTYQ
+29 
-36 KTFSDQRRVERNAER
+36 V
-51 GTPAQPVQQPVQ
+51 V
-63 PQPVQKQ
+63 
-70 PVQKQPVRQ
+70 
-79 GSVRPAM
+79 
-86 PAKTASDPRSVYRKT
+86 
-101 GAPAPKKSGWIAWIT
+101 
-116 ILIIILCAFISF
+116 
-128 LSSGGFTLPDSF
+128 
-140 GSITSDG
+140 
-147 TYSDPSGESIDW
+147 
-159 DPYTGVTRDIPAD
+159 
-172 GETYETVLGTGAYK
+172 ETVDSAFVDY
-186 TGIHLPE
+186 
-193 GVYEIES
+193 
-200 YNPNSKFHLSMRLN
+200 
-214 YPNGFDKKMAKS
+214 D
-226 DGRDLGKLGG
+226 
-236 DIMIHGRSGTVGC
+236 
-249 FPVGDIAIEEIFT
+249 
-262 ICRLAP
+262 CRLAP

-413 DRFAEWKELLGF
+413 GRFAEWKELLGF

-494 EGDIRRAINSGVFYV
+494 ECDETPDIYRGRLSVSSPEEAATVVDKIIGYEKRPPTDAGFYERGVNCADYLDNDNGVADDYEDRRYVQTAEEIRAYMLGQGKDVERVYSTNYEITPKYWNRNYFSFGEPIPEDMLKPAFAWDGNEGDIRRAINSGVFYV

>member
-1 MAKLRCR
+1 MLALAAWAGAYARTEVSHKRGVDAPQRIVQHEDNGITVAYTFTGNVPSACNAGDGGCVWRIEGFGLRDAP
-8 LCGGKLVN
+8 GGYATPFRVDAFAVPEG
-16 NRCTFCGLDNSCY
+16 CT
-29 DRDRTYQ
+29 T
-36 KTFSDQRRVERNAER
+36 V
-51 GTPAQPVQQPVQ
+51 V
-63 PQPVQKQ
+63 
-70 PVQKQPVRQ
+70 
-79 GSVRPAM
+79 
-86 PAKTASDPRSVYRKT
+86 
-101 GAPAPKKSGWIAWIT
+101 
-116 ILIIILCAFISF
+116 
-128 LSSGGFTLPDSF
+128 
-140 GSITSDG
+140 
-147 TYSDPSGESIDW
+147 
-159 DPYTGVTRDIPAD
+159 
-172 GETYETVLGTGAYK
+172 ETVDSAFVDY
-186 TGIHLPE
+186 
-193 GVYEIES
+193 
-200 YNPNSKFHLSMRLN
+200 
-214 YPNGFDKKMAKS
+214 D
-226 DGRDLGKLGG
+226 
-236 DIMIHGRSGTVGC
+236 
-249 FPVGDIAIEEIFT
+249 
-262 ICRLAP
+262 CRLAP

-283 KEGGQNAS
+283 KESGQNAS

-374 MNGASAKAGDMAVK
+374 MNGASAKDGDMTVK
-388 ATGVAAGDDTRD
+388 VTGVVAGDDSRD

-494 EGDIRRAINSGVFYV
+494 EGDETPDIYRGRLSVSSPEEAATVVDKIIGYEKRPPTDAGFYERGVNCADYLDNDNGVADDYEDRRYVQTAEEIRAYMLGQGKDVERVYSTNYEITPKYWNRNYFSFGEPIPEDMLKPAFAWDGNEGDIRRAINSGVFYV

-597 EPGLRPKF
+597 VPGLRPKF

-666 DPSMQICTEM
+666 DPSMQIRTEM

>member
-1 MAKLRCR
+1 MVVATCAEAYARTEVSHKGGVDAPQRTLQRTDDGITVAYTFAGNAPSACNDGDGGCVWRIDGFGLRDAP
-8 LCGGKLVN
+8 GGYATPFRVDAFAVPEG
-16 NRCTFCGLDNSCY
+16 CTA
-29 DRDRTYQ
+29 
-36 KTFSDQRRVERNAER
+36 V
-51 GTPAQPVQQPVQ
+51 V
-63 PQPVQKQ
+63 
-70 PVQKQPVRQ
+70 
-79 GSVRPAM
+79 
-86 PAKTASDPRSVYRKT
+86 
-101 GAPAPKKSGWIAWIT
+101 
-116 ILIIILCAFISF
+116 
-128 LSSGGFTLPDSF
+128 
-140 GSITSDG
+140 
-147 TYSDPSGESIDW
+147 
-159 DPYTGVTRDIPAD
+159 
-172 GETYETVLGTGAYK
+172 ETVDSAFVDY
-186 TGIHLPE
+186 
-193 GVYEIES
+193 
-200 YNPNSKFHLSMRLN
+200 
-214 YPNGFDKKMAKS
+214 D
-226 DGRDLGKLGG
+226 
-236 DIMIHGRSGTVGC
+236 
-249 FPVGDIAIEEIFT
+249 
-262 ICRLAP
+262 CRLAP

-322 VQYDAAANKARAYSK
+322 VQYDAAANKARAYTK
-337 ITYKVRFVPKAGA
+337 ITYRVRFVPKAGA

-494 EGDIRRAINSGVFYV
+494 ECDETPDIYRGRLSVSSPEEAATVVDKIIGYEKRPPTDAGFYERGVNCADYLDNDNGVADDYEDRRYVQTAEEIRAYMLGQGKDVERVYSTNYEITPKYWNRNYFSFGEPIPEDMLKPAFAWDGNEGDIRRAINSGVFYV

-790 KTVAGER
+790 KTVADER

>member
-1 MAKLRCR
+1 MVVATCAEAYARTEVSHKGGVDAPQRTLQRTDDGITVAYTFAGNAPSACNDGDGGCVWRIEGFGLRDAP
-8 LCGGKLVN
+8 GGYATPFRVDAFAVPEG
-16 NRCTFCGLDNSCY
+16 CTA
-29 DRDRTYQ
+29 
-36 KTFSDQRRVERNAER
+36 V
-51 GTPAQPVQQPVQ
+51 V
-63 PQPVQKQ
+63 
-70 PVQKQPVRQ
+70 
-79 GSVRPAM
+79 
-86 PAKTASDPRSVYRKT
+86 
-101 GAPAPKKSGWIAWIT
+101 
-116 ILIIILCAFISF
+116 
-128 LSSGGFTLPDSF
+128 
-140 GSITSDG
+140 
-147 TYSDPSGESIDW
+147 
-159 DPYTGVTRDIPAD
+159 
-172 GETYETVLGTGAYK
+172 ETVDSAFVDY
-186 TGIHLPE
+186 
-193 GVYEIES
+193 
-200 YNPNSKFHLSMRLN
+200 
-214 YPNGFDKKMAKS
+214 D
-226 DGRDLGKLGG
+226 
-236 DIMIHGRSGTVGC
+236 
-249 FPVGDIAIEEIFT
+249 
-262 ICRLAP
+262 CRLAP

-322 VQYDAAANKARAYSK
+322 VQYDAAANKARAYSR

-494 EGDIRRAINSGVFYV
+494 EGDETPDIYRGRLSVSSPEEAATVVDKIIGYEKTPPTDAGFYERGVNCADYLDNDNGVADDYEDRRYVQTAEEIRAYMLGQGKDVERVYSTNYEITPKYWNRNYFSFGEPIPEDMLKPAFAWDGNEGDIRRAINSGVFYV

-666 DPSMQICTEM
+666 DPSMQIRTEM

>member
-1 MAKLRCR
+1 MVVATCAEAYARTEVSHKGGVDAPQRTLQRTDDGITVAYTFAGNAPSACNDGDGGCVWRIDGFGLRDAP
-8 LCGGKLVN
+8 GGYATPFRVDAFAVPEG
-16 NRCTFCGLDNSCY
+16 CTA
-29 DRDRTYQ
+29 
-36 KTFSDQRRVERNAER
+36 V
-51 GTPAQPVQQPVQ
+51 V
-63 PQPVQKQ
+63 
-70 PVQKQPVRQ
+70 
-79 GSVRPAM
+79 
-86 PAKTASDPRSVYRKT
+86 
-101 GAPAPKKSGWIAWIT
+101 
-116 ILIIILCAFISF
+116 
-128 LSSGGFTLPDSF
+128 
-140 GSITSDG
+140 
-147 TYSDPSGESIDW
+147 
-159 DPYTGVTRDIPAD
+159 
-172 GETYETVLGTGAYK
+172 ETVDSAFVDY
-186 TGIHLPE
+186 
-193 GVYEIES
+193 
-200 YNPNSKFHLSMRLN
+200 
-214 YPNGFDKKMAKS
+214 D
-226 DGRDLGKLGG
+226 
-236 DIMIHGRSGTVGC
+236 
-249 FPVGDIAIEEIFT
+249 
-262 ICRLAP
+262 CRLAP

-494 EGDIRRAINSGVFYV
+494 EGDETPDIYRGRLSVSSPEEAATVVDKIIGYEKTPPTDAGFYERGVNCADYLDNDNGVADDYEDRRYVQTAEEIRAYMLGQGKDVERVYSTNYEITPKYWNRNYFSFGEPIPEDMLKPAFAWDGNEGDIRRAINSGVFYV

>member
-1 MAKLRCR
+1 MVVATCAEAYARTEVSHKGGVDAPQRTLQRTDDGITVAYTFAGNAPSACNDGDGGCVWRIDGFGLRDAP
-8 LCGGKLVN
+8 GGYATPFRVDAFAVPEG
-16 NRCTFCGLDNSCY
+16 CTA
-29 DRDRTYQ
+29 
-36 KTFSDQRRVERNAER
+36 V
-51 GTPAQPVQQPVQ
+51 V
-63 PQPVQKQ
+63 
-70 PVQKQPVRQ
+70 
-79 GSVRPAM
+79 
-86 PAKTASDPRSVYRKT
+86 
-101 GAPAPKKSGWIAWIT
+101 
-116 ILIIILCAFISF
+116 
-128 LSSGGFTLPDSF
+128 
-140 GSITSDG
+140 
-147 TYSDPSGESIDW
+147 
-159 DPYTGVTRDIPAD
+159 
-172 GETYETVLGTGAYK
+172 ETVDSAFVDY
-186 TGIHLPE
+186 
-193 GVYEIES
+193 
-200 YNPNSKFHLSMRLN
+200 
-214 YPNGFDKKMAKS
+214 D
-226 DGRDLGKLGG
+226 
-236 DIMIHGRSGTVGC
+236 
-249 FPVGDIAIEEIFT
+249 
-262 ICRLAP
+262 CRLAP

-494 EGDIRRAINSGVFYV
+494 EGDETPDIYRGRLSVSSPEEAATVVDKIIGYEKRPPTDAGFYERGVNCADYLDNDNGVADDYEDRRYVQTAEEIRAYMLGQGKDVERVYSTNYEITPKYWNRNYFSFGEPIPEDMLKPAFAWDGNEGDIRRAINSGVFYV

>member
-1 MAKLRCR
+1 MVVATCAEAYARTEVSHKGGVDAPQRTLQCTDDCITVAYTFAGNAPSACNDGDGGCVWRIEGFGLRDAP
-8 LCGGKLVN
+8 GGYATPFRVDAFAVPEG
-16 NRCTFCGLDNSCY
+16 CT
-29 DRDRTYQ
+29 T
-36 KTFSDQRRVERNAER
+36 V
-51 GTPAQPVQQPVQ
+51 V
-63 PQPVQKQ
+63 
-70 PVQKQPVRQ
+70 
-79 GSVRPAM
+79 
-86 PAKTASDPRSVYRKT
+86 
-101 GAPAPKKSGWIAWIT
+101 
-116 ILIIILCAFISF
+116 
-128 LSSGGFTLPDSF
+128 
-140 GSITSDG
+140 
-147 TYSDPSGESIDW
+147 
-159 DPYTGVTRDIPAD
+159 
-172 GETYETVLGTGAYK
+172 ETVDSAFVDY
-186 TGIHLPE
+186 
-193 GVYEIES
+193 
-200 YNPNSKFHLSMRLN
+200 
-214 YPNGFDKKMAKS
+214 D
-226 DGRDLGKLGG
+226 
-236 DIMIHGRSGTVGC
+236 
-249 FPVGDIAIEEIFT
+249 
-262 ICRLAP
+262 CRLAP

-494 EGDIRRAINSGVFYV
+494 ECDETPDIYRGRLSVSSPEEAATVVDKIIGYEKRPPTDAGFYERGVNCADYLDNDNGVADDYEDRRYVQTAEEIRAYMLGQGKDVERVYSTNYEITPKYWNRNYFSFGEPIPEDMLKPAFAWDGNEGDIRRAINSGVFYV

-531 MLQNGDLLPVVFCV
+531 MLQNGDLQPVVFCI

>member
-1 MAKLRCR
+1 MVVATCAEAYARTEVSHKGGVDAPQRTLQRTDDGITVAYTFAGNAPSACNDGDGGCVWRIDGFGLRDAP
-8 LCGGKLVN
+8 GGYATPFRVDAFAVPEG
-16 NRCTFCGLDNSCY
+16 CTA
-29 DRDRTYQ
+29 
-36 KTFSDQRRVERNAER
+36 V
-51 GTPAQPVQQPVQ
+51 V
-63 PQPVQKQ
+63 
-70 PVQKQPVRQ
+70 
-79 GSVRPAM
+79 
-86 PAKTASDPRSVYRKT
+86 
-101 GAPAPKKSGWIAWIT
+101 
-116 ILIIILCAFISF
+116 
-128 LSSGGFTLPDSF
+128 
-140 GSITSDG
+140 
-147 TYSDPSGESIDW
+147 
-159 DPYTGVTRDIPAD
+159 
-172 GETYETVLGTGAYK
+172 ETVDSAFVDY
-186 TGIHLPE
+186 
-193 GVYEIES
+193 
-200 YNPNSKFHLSMRLN
+200 
-214 YPNGFDKKMAKS
+214 D
-226 DGRDLGKLGG
+226 
-236 DIMIHGRSGTVGC
+236 
-249 FPVGDIAIEEIFT
+249 
-262 ICRLAP
+262 CRLAP

-361 VILPADNMLGNIT
+361 AVLPGDNMLGNT
-374 MNGASAKAGDMAVK
+374 TLNGASAKAGDMAVK
-388 ATGVAAGDDTRD
+388 ATGAAAGDDTRD

-494 EGDIRRAINSGVFYV
+494 ECDETPDIYRGRLSVSSPEEAATVVDKIIGYEKRPPTDAGFYERGVNCADYLDNDNGVADDYEDRRYVQTAEEIRAYMLGQGKDVERVYSTNYEITPKYWNRNYFSFGEPIPEDMLKPAFAWDGNEGDIRRAINSGVFYV

>member
-1 MAKLRCR
+1 MVVATCAEAYARTEVSHKGGVDAPQRTVQRTDDGITVAYMFTGNVPSACNAGDGGCVWRIEGFGLRDAP
-8 LCGGKLVN
+8 GGYATPFRVDAFAVPEG
-16 NRCTFCGLDNSCY
+16 CTA
-29 DRDRTYQ
+29 
-36 KTFSDQRRVERNAER
+36 V
-51 GTPAQPVQQPVQ
+51 V
-63 PQPVQKQ
+63 
-70 PVQKQPVRQ
+70 
-79 GSVRPAM
+79 
-86 PAKTASDPRSVYRKT
+86 
-101 GAPAPKKSGWIAWIT
+101 
-116 ILIIILCAFISF
+116 
-128 LSSGGFTLPDSF
+128 
-140 GSITSDG
+140 
-147 TYSDPSGESIDW
+147 
-159 DPYTGVTRDIPAD
+159 
-172 GETYETVLGTGAYK
+172 ETVDSAFVDY
-186 TGIHLPE
+186 
-193 GVYEIES
+193 
-200 YNPNSKFHLSMRLN
+200 
-214 YPNGFDKKMAKS
+214 D
-226 DGRDLGKLGG
+226 
-236 DIMIHGRSGTVGC
+236 
-249 FPVGDIAIEEIFT
+249 
-262 ICRLAP
+262 CRLAP

-350 RAMAGAPATKP
+350 RAMAGAPAAKP

-374 MNGASAKAGDMAVK
+374 VNGASAKTNDMAVK
-388 ATGVAAGDDTRD
+388 AAGAAAGDDTRD

-413 DRFAEWKELLGF
+413 DRFAAWKELLGF

-436 SDAVK
+436 SDDVK

-456 LLIVGDHDD
+456 MLIVGDHDD

-494 EGDIRRAINSGVFYV
+494 EGDETPDIYRGRLSVSSPEEAATVVDKIIGYEKRPPTDAGFYERGVNCADYLDNDNGVADDYEDRRYVQTAEEIRAYMLGQGKDVERVYSTNYEITPKYWNRNWFSFGESIPEDMLKPAFAWDGNEGDIRRAINSGVFYV

-666 DPSMQICTEM
+666 DPSMQIRTEM

-763 GDEPMYDLS
+763 GDGPMYDLS

>member
-1 MAKLRCR
+1 MVVATCAEAYARTEVSHKRGVDAPQRIVQHEDNGITVAYTFTGNVPSACNAGDGGCVWRIEGFGLRDAP
-8 LCGGKLVN
+8 GGYATPFRVDAFAVPEG
-16 NRCTFCGLDNSCY
+16 CTA
-29 DRDRTYQ
+29 
-36 KTFSDQRRVERNAER
+36 V
-51 GTPAQPVQQPVQ
+51 V
-63 PQPVQKQ
+63 
-70 PVQKQPVRQ
+70 
-79 GSVRPAM
+79 
-86 PAKTASDPRSVYRKT
+86 
-101 GAPAPKKSGWIAWIT
+101 
-116 ILIIILCAFISF
+116 
-128 LSSGGFTLPDSF
+128 
-140 GSITSDG
+140 
-147 TYSDPSGESIDW
+147 
-159 DPYTGVTRDIPAD
+159 
-172 GETYETVLGTGAYK
+172 ETVDSAFVDY
-186 TGIHLPE
+186 
-193 GVYEIES
+193 
-200 YNPNSKFHLSMRLN
+200 
-214 YPNGFDKKMAKS
+214 D
-226 DGRDLGKLGG
+226 
-236 DIMIHGRSGTVGC
+236 
-249 FPVGDIAIEEIFT
+249 
-262 ICRLAP
+262 CRLAP

-436 SDAVK
+436 SNEVK

-494 EGDIRRAINSGVFYV
+494 EGDKTPDIYRGRLSVSSPEEAATVVDKIIGYEKRPPTDAGFYERGVNCADYLDNDNGVADDYEDRRYVQTAEEIRAYMLGQGKDVERVYSTNYEITPKYWNRNWFSFGEPIPEDMLKPAFAWDGNEGDIRRAINSGVFYV

-597 EPGLRPKF
+597 VPGLRPKF

-666 DPSMQICTEM
+666 DPSMQIRTEM

>member
-1 MAKLRCR
+1 MSHKGGVDAPQRTLQRTDDGITVAYTFAGNTPSACNDGDGGCVWRIDGFGLRDAP
-8 LCGGKLVN
+8 GGYATPFRVDAFAVPEG
-16 NRCTFCGLDNSCY
+16 CTA
-29 DRDRTYQ
+29 
-36 KTFSDQRRVERNAER
+36 V
-51 GTPAQPVQQPVQ
+51 V
-63 PQPVQKQ
+63 
-70 PVQKQPVRQ
+70 
-79 GSVRPAM
+79 
-86 PAKTASDPRSVYRKT
+86 
-101 GAPAPKKSGWIAWIT
+101 
-116 ILIIILCAFISF
+116 
-128 LSSGGFTLPDSF
+128 
-140 GSITSDG
+140 
-147 TYSDPSGESIDW
+147 
-159 DPYTGVTRDIPAD
+159 
-172 GETYETVLGTGAYK
+172 ETVDSAFVDY
-186 TGIHLPE
+186 
-193 GVYEIES
+193 
-200 YNPNSKFHLSMRLN
+200 
-214 YPNGFDKKMAKS
+214 D
-226 DGRDLGKLGG
+226 
-236 DIMIHGRSGTVGC
+236 
-249 FPVGDIAIEEIFT
+249 
-262 ICRLAP
+262 CRLAP

-322 VQYDAAANKARAYSK
+322 VQYDAAANKARAYTK
-337 ITYKVRFVPKAGA
+337 ITYRVRFVPKAGA
-350 RAMAGAPATKP
+350 RATAGAPATKP

-483 YTDLYYGCMDG
+483 YTDLYYGCMDSECDETPDIYRG
-494 EGDIRRAINSGVFYV
+494 RLSVSSPEEAATVVDKIIGYEKRPPTDAGFYERGVNCADYLDNDNGVADDYEDRRYVQTAEEIRAYMLGQGKDVERVYSTNYEITPKYWNRNYFSFGEPIPEDMLKPAFAWDGNEGDIRRAINSGVFYV

-708 RTGEVVSHIA
+708 RTGEVVSHVA

-763 GDEPMYDLS
+763 GDGPMYDLS

>member
-1 MAKLRCR
+1 MVVATCAEAYARTEVSHKGGVDAPQRTVQRTDDGITVAYTFAGNAPSACNDGDGGCVWRIEGFGLRDAP
-8 LCGGKLVN
+8 GGYATPFRVDAFAVPEG
-16 NRCTFCGLDNSCY
+16 CTA
-29 DRDRTYQ
+29 
-36 KTFSDQRRVERNAER
+36 V
-51 GTPAQPVQQPVQ
+51 V
-63 PQPVQKQ
+63 
-70 PVQKQPVRQ
+70 
-79 GSVRPAM
+79 
-86 PAKTASDPRSVYRKT
+86 
-101 GAPAPKKSGWIAWIT
+101 
-116 ILIIILCAFISF
+116 
-128 LSSGGFTLPDSF
+128 
-140 GSITSDG
+140 
-147 TYSDPSGESIDW
+147 
-159 DPYTGVTRDIPAD
+159 
-172 GETYETVLGTGAYK
+172 ETVDSAFVDY
-186 TGIHLPE
+186 
-193 GVYEIES
+193 
-200 YNPNSKFHLSMRLN
+200 
-214 YPNGFDKKMAKS
+214 D
-226 DGRDLGKLGG
+226 
-236 DIMIHGRSGTVGC
+236 
-249 FPVGDIAIEEIFT
+249 
-262 ICRLAP
+262 CRLAP

-494 EGDIRRAINSGVFYV
+494 ECDETPDIYRGRLSVSSPEEAATVVDKIIGYEKTPPTDAGFYERGVNCADYLDNDNGVADDYEDRRYVQTAEEIRAYMLGQGKDVERVYSTNYEITPKYWNRNYFSFGEPIPEDMLKPAFAWDGNEGDIRRAINNGVFYV

-708 RTGEVVSHIA
+708 RTGEVVSHVA

>member
-1 MAKLRCR
+1 MVVATCAEAYARTEVSHKGGVDAPQRTVQRTDDGITVAYTFTGNGPSACNARDGDCVWRIEGFGLRDAP
-8 LCGGKLVN
+8 GGYATPFRVDAFAVPEG
-16 NRCTFCGLDNSCY
+16 CTA
-29 DRDRTYQ
+29 
-36 KTFSDQRRVERNAER
+36 V
-51 GTPAQPVQQPVQ
+51 V
-63 PQPVQKQ
+63 
-70 PVQKQPVRQ
+70 
-79 GSVRPAM
+79 
-86 PAKTASDPRSVYRKT
+86 
-101 GAPAPKKSGWIAWIT
+101 
-116 ILIIILCAFISF
+116 
-128 LSSGGFTLPDSF
+128 
-140 GSITSDG
+140 
-147 TYSDPSGESIDW
+147 
-159 DPYTGVTRDIPAD
+159 
-172 GETYETVLGTGAYK
+172 ETVDSAFVDY
-186 TGIHLPE
+186 
-193 GVYEIES
+193 
-200 YNPNSKFHLSMRLN
+200 
-214 YPNGFDKKMAKS
+214 D
-226 DGRDLGKLGG
+226 
-236 DIMIHGRSGTVGC
+236 
-249 FPVGDIAIEEIFT
+249 
-262 ICRLAP
+262 CRLAP

-494 EGDIRRAINSGVFYV
+494 EGDKTPDIYRGRLSVSSPEEAATVVDKIIGYEKRPPTDAGFYERGVNCADYLDNDNGVADDYEDRRYVQTAEAIRAYMLGQGKDVERVYSTNYEITPKYWNRNYFSFGEPIPEDMLKPAFAWDGNEGDIRRAINSGVFYV

>member
-1 MAKLRCR
+1 MVVATCAEAYARTEVSHKGGVDAPQRTLQRTDDGITVAYTFAGNAPSACNDGDGGCVWRIDGFGLRDAP
-8 LCGGKLVN
+8 GGYA
-16 NRCTFCGLDNSCY
+16 TPF
-29 DRDRTYQ
+29 
-36 KTFSDQRRVERNAER
+36 RV
-51 GTPAQPVQQPVQ
+51 
-63 PQPVQKQ
+63 
-70 PVQKQPVRQ
+70 
-79 GSVRPAM
+79 
-86 PAKTASDPRSVYRKT
+86 D
-101 GAPAPKKSGWIAWIT
+101 
-116 ILIIILCAFISF
+116 AFA
-128 LSSGGFTLPDSF
+128 
-140 GSITSDG
+140 
-147 TYSDPSGESIDW
+147 
-159 DPYTGVTRDIPAD
+159 V
-172 GETYETVLGTGAYK
+172 
-186 TGIHLPE
+186 PE
-193 GVYEIES
+193 GCTAVVV
-200 YNPNSKFHLSMRLN
+200 
-214 YPNGFDKKMAKS
+214 
-226 DGRDLGKLGG
+226 
-236 DIMIHGRSGTVGC
+236 TVDSA
-249 FPVGDIAIEEIFT
+249 FVDYD
-262 ICRLAP
+262 CRLAP

-291 QGGFYPRKVAV
+291 QGGFYPRNV
-302 AAWRGSVY
+302 AAAAGRVDVY

-374 MNGASAKAGDMAVK
+374 LNGASAKAGDMAVK

-413 DRFAEWKELLGF
+413 DRFAAWKELLGF

-494 EGDIRRAINSGVFYV
+494 EGDETPDIYRGRLSVSSPEEAATVVDKIIGYEKRPPTDAGFYERGVNCADYLDNDNGVADDYEDRRYVQTAEEIRAYMLGQGKDVERVYSTNYEITPKYWNRNYFSFGEPIPEDMLKPAFAWDGNEGDIRRAINSGVFYV

-666 DPSMQICTEM
+666 DPSMQIRTEM